1 MVDSTLRFSGYV
13 LAAPIL
19 VTAAELPAIPP
30 AAAAPPSSDVT
41 RLLGLDDV
49 RTATA
54 LPASRLIS
62 VEVCQDGTVSVALHR
77 ARMSRHVATA
87 AAGLIAQELCVPR
100 ARVHVSL
107 VDARPDP
114 ISDECPHTAESTC
127 VSIRIAAALARQ
139 RLLAAASAAFGSPVT
154 DLRLTAGVIT
164 DDADRRSD
172 IGALARRAA
181 SRSTIAVTVE
191 LVVPRAADLTVVGH
205 PPTASPPET
214 G

>member
-1 MVDSTLRFSGYV
+1 MSAR
-13 LAAPIL
+13 
-19 VTAAELPAIPP
+19 
-30 AAAAPPSSDVT
+30 T
-41 RLLGLDDV
+41 RPN
-49 RTATA
+49 R
-54 LPASRLIS
+54 PASRS
-62 VEVCQDGTVSVALHR
+62 GSPRPWHVE
-77 ARMSRHVATA
+77 
-87 AAGLIAQELCVPR
+87 
-100 ARVHVSL
+100 
-107 VDARPDP
+107 
-114 ISDECPHTAESTC
+114 
-127 VSIRIAAALARQ
+127 

-181 SRSTIAVTVE
+181 SRRTIAVTVE